1 MDQSGDPSTSAV
13 ARTLDSELIL
23 LRDAIAMVAGGGSPR
38 VVVSGLRFGEALLEP
53 GQALASAAGRPA
65 RPAVD
70 ARRRGCR
77 HRRGAHRRWLTEP
90 GPVLIVEDDESLRV
104 IVARHLRSL
113 GYSVSEAPSVEG
125 AVEALDGGLRPAV
138 VILDL
143 NLPGSTGWDLLRG
156 PSLAAAGSPPVVITS
171 ATTVSPK
178 WLAEFG
184 CAGYLP
190 KPFPL
195 DTLVATIERLIQPGG
210 TRGYGCLISR
220 SP

>member
-1 MDQSGDPSTSAV
+1 MAD
-13 ARTLDSELIL
+13 R
-23 LRDAIAMVAGGGSPR
+23 
-38 VVVSGLRFGEALLEP
+38 
-53 GQALASAAGRPA
+53 
-65 RPAVD
+65 
-70 ARRRGCR
+70 
-77 HRRGAHRRWLTEP
+77 P

-113 GYSVSEAPSVEG
+113 GYGVSEAPSVEG

-156 PSLAAAGSPPVVITS
+156 PALGAAGSPPVVITS

-195 DTLVATIERLIQPGG
+195 DTLVATIERVTHPEGPED
-210 TRGYGCLISR
+210 TDV
-220 SP
+220 